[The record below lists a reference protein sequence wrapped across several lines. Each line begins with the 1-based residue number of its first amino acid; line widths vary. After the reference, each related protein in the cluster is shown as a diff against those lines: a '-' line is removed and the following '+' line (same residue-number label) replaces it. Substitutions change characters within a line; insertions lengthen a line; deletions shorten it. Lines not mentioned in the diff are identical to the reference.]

1 MLNEERIILMTRLA
15 SYETHEGKK
24 NGAIGS
30 FFRSDYVG
38 IGVLK
43 SVLCASVAFVIG
55 FALYILYD
63 FENFMQD
70 IYKMD
75 LFLFAQNVLTV
86 FLVFVAGYALVSYV
100 VYTVR
105 YSKAKKAQKN
115 YLNNLKKLANMYEK
129 NS

>member
-1 MLNEERIILMTRLA
+1 MLNEKKIILMTKLA

-24 NGAIGS
+24 NGAIES

-43 SVLCASVAFVIG
+43 SIVCATIAFAIG
-55 FALYILYD
+55 FGLYILYD

-70 IYKMD
+70 LYKID
-75 LFLFAQNVLTV
+75 LFLFAENVLMV
-86 FLVFVAGYALVSYV
+86 FLAFVAGYALIAYI

-105 YSKAKKAQKN
+105 YSKAKKAQKI

-129 NS
+129 TP

>member
-1 MLNEERIILMTRLA
+1 MLNEERIILMTKLA

-24 NGAIGS
+24 NGAIGN

-43 SVLCASVAFVIG
+43 SIVCAAIAFVIG
-55 FALYILYD
+55 FGLYILYD
-63 FENFMQD
+63 FEVFMQD

-75 LFLFAQNVLTV
+75 LFLFAQNVLTA